1 MDSIV
6 KFLLDNSR
14 VLVMIV
20 VLIIWFG
27 IFAYLW
33 KLDKKVKKLEEID

>member
-6 KFLLDNSR
+6 KFMLDNSR
-14 VLVMIV
+14 VLVMLV

-27 IFAYLW
+27 IFWYLTR
-33 KLDKKVKKLEEID
+33 LDKKVKKLEERD